1 MNFPE
6 CSLICP
12 EGAYQI
18 LIDTEKEIA
27 GAARIR
33 PGDLARWME
42 RATEAHLESYGLS
55 RAGLK
60 AEGKIWVISWTSID
74 ILRMPQLGEQLLL
87 RLWPGKPRGGM
98 YSRRY
103 AFCTVSGEPLACAAS
118 LFALMDSQTRKMAEG
133 TGQVKAI
140 PVVTQENEQPLPKMR
155 MNFPEQADCRIR
167 RTVTPEEIDLNG
179 HLNNTHYIDWAED
192 VLDTLGASESGMKS
206 LWIQY
211 SRELKEGQEVVLA
224 CSLTEEALYI
234 RGLDHDT
241 EAFLAKIQIKE

>member
-60 AEGKIWVISWTSID
+60 AEGKIWLISWTSID
-74 ILRMPQLGEQLLL
+74 ILLYMP
-87 RLWPGKPRGGM
+87 PRGFPGQ
-98 YSRRY
+98 SR
-103 AFCTVSGEPLACAAS
+103 
-118 LFALMDSQTRKMAEG
+118 
-133 TGQVKAI
+133 
-140 PVVTQENEQPLPKMR
+140 
-155 MNFPEQADCRIR
+155 
-167 RTVTPEEIDLNG
+167 
-179 HLNNTHYIDWAED
+179 
-192 VLDTLGASESGMKS
+192 
-206 LWIQY
+206 
-211 SRELKEGQEVVLA
+211 SRS
-224 CSLTEEALYI
+224 CSPS
-234 RGLDHDT
+234 
-241 EAFLAKIQIKE
+241 